1 MRGVCSE
8 CLTEEVLNY
17 LSTVVA
23 PVTARGPGLCHIHS
37 CISRC
42 SDKAFARARLCLMN
56 ERMAR
61 PLPSEGDL
69 RRKQKP
75 QAACPRRSQQRV
87 KSRPASPQAPGAHSP
102 FDPSVSSIQDAFKRG
117 KQEVSLIAQLAL
129 LFFLFLMMGGGK
141 ENGPWGHI
149 LPGNQP
155 PSCQMPG
162 LPKGQINSFLLKAGE
177 GCGPEMARLTGWGP

>member
-8 CLTEEVLNY
+8 CLTEEVLNH

-23 PVTARGPGLCHIHS
+23 AVTARGPGLCHIHS

-75 QAACPRRSQQRV
+75 QAACARV
-87 KSRPASPQAPGAHSP
+87 GVSRG
-102 FDPSVSSIQDAFKRG
+102 
-117 KQEVSLIAQLAL
+117 
-129 LFFLFLMMGGGK
+129 
-141 ENGPWGHI
+141 
-149 LPGNQP
+149 
-155 PSCQMPG
+155 
-162 LPKGQINSFLLKAGE
+162 LKAVLPVPRPQGHTVPLIPQCHLSRMLSRE
-177 GCGPEMARLTGWGP
+177 ENRKFP